1 MKLLL
6 AIIGIVLAQSAVADI
21 IVPVRTIRA
30 KEIIAA
36 EDLVYKNMEAP
47 GALDQPADIIGQ
59 EARIA
64 LYAGR
69 PIHLGDIG
77 APAIVDRNDLV
88 KIVFR
93 QGGLEISTE
102 GRSLGRGAE
111 GDYVRVMNLASRTTI
126 NGRIRADGTIEVE

>member
-6 AIIGIVLAQSAVADI
+6 AIIGILFAHSALADI

-30 KEIIAA
+30 KEIINA
-36 EDLVYKNMEAP
+36 EDLVYKNMESP

-88 KIVFR
+88 KLVFNH
-93 QGGLEISTE
+93 GGLEITTE

-111 GDYVRVMNLASRTTI
+111 GEYVRVMNLSSRTTVT
-126 NGRIRADGTIEVE
+126 GRIRADGTIEVD

>member
-6 AIIGIVLAQSAVADI
+6 AIIGILFAHSALADI

-30 KEIIAA
+30 KEIINA
-36 EDLVYKNMEAP
+36 EDLVYKNMESP

-77 APAIVDRNDLV
+77 A
-88 KIVFR
+88 
-93 QGGLEISTE
+93 
-102 GRSLGRGAE
+102 
-111 GDYVRVMNLASRTTI
+111 
-126 NGRIRADGTIEVE
+126 

>member
-6 AIIGIVLAQSAVADI
+6 AIIGIVLAQTAVADI

-93 QGGLEISTE
+93 HGGLEIATE

>member
-6 AIIGIVLAQSAVADI
+6 ALIGILLAQTAVADI

-93 QGGLEISTE
+93 QGGLEIATE

-111 GDYVRVMNLASRTTI
+111 GDYIRVMNLASRTTI
-126 NGRIRADGTIEVE
+126 TGRVRADGSIEVE

>member
-93 QGGLEISTE
+93 QGGLEIATE

-111 GDYVRVMNLASRTTI
+111 GDYVRVLNLASRTTI

>member
-6 AIIGIVLAQSAVADI
+6 AIIGIVLAQTAVADI

-93 QGGLEISTE
+93 QGGLEIATE

>member
-93 QGGLEISTE
+93 QGGLEIATE

>member
-6 AIIGIVLAQSAVADI
+6 ALIGILLAQTAVADI

-77 APAIVDRNDLV
+77 APAIIDRNDLV

-93 QGGLEISTE
+93 QGGLEIATE

-111 GDYVRVMNLASRTTI
+111 GDYIRVMNLASRTTI
-126 NGRIRADGTIEVE
+126 TGRVRADGSIEVE